1 MSVCERKAHSL
12 IELKIL
18 IALLVVGVTK
28 RGKKIIVVKVT
39 SLFHYYFD
47 HCSVHRISTALTRI
61 YTSKIA
67 KPSDHCNA

>member
-28 RGKKIIVVKVT
+28 RGKKIIVVEVT
-39 SLFHYYFD
+39 LLFHYYFD
-47 HCSVHRISTALTRI
+47 HCSPDI
-61 YTSKIA
+61 YSIDK
-67 KPSDHCNA
+67 NFY

>member
-28 RGKKIIVVKVT
+28 GGKKMNCCQGNITSSLDQKVAI
-39 SLFHYYFD
+39 HAVD
-47 HCSVHRISTALTRI
+47 HCSLDVYSIDNNR
-61 YTSKIA
+61 
-67 KPSDHCNA
+67 N